1 MSNTAAENGAAE
13 NSETLDDEIQ
23 VDEFI
28 YL

>member
-1 MSNTAAENGAAE
+1 MSNTSAENGAAE
-13 NSETLDDEIQ
+13 NSETLEDEIQ